1 MVYECGL
8 RLTARFKSGG
18 PSLGRSPGAHKQRRP
33 VNQDQIQYFGE
44 IGSTQFLEQGLRP
57 ALFFEI
63 FFRDALFRSILTK
76 NQSPRFV
83 LNEADMPTNLI
94 QHSFELAA
102 ARCEDLTPL
111 VYRRLFREHP
121 EAEPMFRR
129 EENDLVKGSMLALT
143 IDAMLDHGGDRTGSF
158 RMISCEVLS
167 HDAYGTPRELF
178 GKFFGVIG
186 DTIHELLGAEW
197 SPDIDEAWR
206 TLLGELEGVVR
217 QNQT

>member
-1 MVYECGL
+1 V
-8 RLTARFKSGG
+8 R
-18 PSLGRSPGAHKQRRP
+18 
-33 VNQDQIQYFGE
+33 
-44 IGSTQFLEQGLRP
+44 
-57 ALFFEI
+57 
-63 FFRDALFRSILTK
+63 
-76 NQSPRFV
+76 
-83 LNEADMPTNLI
+83 NEADMPTNLI

-129 EENDLVKGSMLALT
+129 EENDLVKGSMLAVT
-143 IDAMLDHGGDRTGSF
+143 IDAMLDHAGDRTGSF
-158 RMISCEVLS
+158 RMISCEVQS

-178 GKFFGVIG
+178 GTFFGVIG

-197 SPDIDEAWR
+197 SPEIDEAWR